1 MKSNLLVLCADYP
14 VRDKTAEANLLSVQ
28 LLALEKKFENIYL
41 LPTAYINNKPIIAG
55 SKYMLVPDFRK
66 FRFKIFRNLFNFRRY
81 LLNDVRESNYNV
93 NFLIQLIRTTSI
105 YLKSILLYTYLDDIF
120 SKKKFNHQS
129 VILYSFWFDD
139 YSLGASLFKKKNNN
153 LKLII
158 GAHGKDLFEER
169 HVGLRISFR
178 KENLKI
184 IDKVL
189 VCSKEGE
196 IYLYNKYPSFKPKI
210 KLLNTGIYDKG
221 FLAKYSTDGKFRI
234 LTLSRTHPVKRL
246 DYLLKVLRDIEDFSE
261 FDIEYFHIGGGQELN
276 KLIKLKESLIF
287 NRFKINFLGKISEV
301 DKETIF
307 KQNNIDVFL
316 NVSKSEGTSVSVVE
330 ALNYSIP
337 VILTKVG
344 GNIRIGEFCKTS
356 IKTDFKSKDLYC
368 FFKKIYFDKSYR
380 KKLRKLSRQY
390 WSKFH
395 NQKNIEKDILN
406 SFK

>member
-129 VILYSFWFDD
+129 VTLYSFWFDD

-178 KENLKI
+178 KEI
-184 IDKVL
+184 
-189 VCSKEGE
+189 
-196 IYLYNKYPSFKPKI
+196 
-210 KLLNTGIYDKG
+210 
-221 FLAKYSTDGKFRI
+221 
-234 LTLSRTHPVKRL
+234 
-246 DYLLKVLRDIEDFSE
+246 
-261 FDIEYFHIGGGQELN
+261 
-276 KLIKLKESLIF
+276 
-287 NRFKINFLGKISEV
+287 
-301 DKETIF
+301 
-307 KQNNIDVFL
+307 
-316 NVSKSEGTSVSVVE
+316 
-330 ALNYSIP
+330 
-337 VILTKVG
+337 
-344 GNIRIGEFCKTS
+344 
-356 IKTDFKSKDLYC
+356 
-368 FFKKIYFDKSYR
+368 
-380 KKLRKLSRQY
+380 
-390 WSKFH
+390 
-395 NQKNIEKDILN
+395 
-406 SFK
+406 